1 MFLAFT
7 FEKLI
12 LFVCYE
18 NNTVATSFKR
28 INSISHANVEETLK
42 TVTRD
47 ICLGILK
54 SDLLTFLFR
63 FSGINE
69 FVGME
74 CFITSL
80 LFLSVACGLS

>member
-1 MFLAFT
+1 M
-7 FEKLI
+7 
-12 LFVCYE
+12 CYE

-28 INSISHANVEETLK
+28 ISSISHANLEETLR

-54 SDLLTFLFR
+54 SDLLTFLLR

-80 LFLSVACGLS
+80 VFLSVACELR